1 MLTEFVAKDL
11 ESNADSCLTPFL
23 TAIAGELNQKIHIA
37 GGRVEVICPCC
48 RAKHFQAAYVKALAD
63 GGDSGTVLG
72 DGGVHGWILG
82 DGIQTAACAARR
94 LFAGGRA
101 K

>member
-1 MLTEFVAKDL
+1 M
-11 ESNADSCLTPFL
+11 
-23 TAIAGELNQKIHIA
+23 
-37 GGRVEVICPCC
+37 
-48 RAKHFQAAYVKALAD
+48 KALAD

-72 DGGVHGWILG
+72 DGGVHGGILG

-101 K
+101 GRHGGQADECKVGGDW